1 MHWLNRDTERMEH
14 VLLVGGR
21 LWVGD
26 VLSEFLLLT
35 FLPAQQ
41 FFPPLSFC
49 LCLFFFCRHWSHQCW
64 GLNCS
69 HSTQL
74 NHLVCNGG
82 SALYPLLWGMGA
94 WPVYGSFQLTGLGVC
109 LLGCQVKLES
119 LKGFALRHSHPT
131 FYRKNSPFFYNRSL
145 FFVVFPFMPIS
156 DNVAHWCHCRFF
168 TQGHCQKQ
176 LHNRTVSI
184 VVAHKL
190 QTTIKVKP
198 LIWK

>member
-1 MHWLNRDTERMEH
+1 MISTDDCPQCQWLWSGQCSKPAQLDSYCCGFDFPQGCTLDMHWLNRDTERMEH

-131 FYRKNSPFFYNRSL
+131 FYRKNSPFF
-145 FFVVFPFMPIS
+145 FFFFTTVVFF
-156 DNVAHWCHCRFF
+156 
-168 TQGHCQKQ
+168 
-176 LHNRTVSI
+176 L
-184 VVAHKL
+184 
-190 QTTIKVKP
+190 
-198 LIWK
+198 